1 MAAKLHFLYG
11 SMNTGKSTMLLQIA
25 YNYEEGGQRVRIF
38 TAAIDDRG
46 QVGVV
51 SSRLGAS
58 RPAELFYARTDQDT
72 DFLTLLKDEKDL
84 SCVMID
90 EAQFLSTAQAIQ
102 LHKLAAIHNI
112 PVMAFGL
119 RADFQGE
126 PFEGAARL
134 LALAEDLKE
143 IKAVC
148 SCGKKSTMNMR
159 VDGEGKKVSEGSQIM
174 IGGNSR
180 YRQVC
185 APCFYSL

>member
-1 MAAKLHFLYG
+1 
-11 SMNTGKSTMLLQIA
+11 MLLQIA
-25 YNYEEGGQRVRIF
+25 YNYNEGGHKVRIF
-38 TAAIDDRG
+38 TAAIDDRDQFG
-46 QVGVV
+46 AVT
-51 SSRLGAS
+51 SRLGAS
-58 RPAELFYARTDQDT
+58 RPAEIYYARTDHDT
-72 DFLTLLKDEKDL
+72 DFLELLKDEKDL
-84 SCVMID
+84 SCVLID
-90 EAQFLSTAQAIQ
+90 EAQFISTAQAIQ
-102 LHKLAAIHNI
+102 LHKLAAMHNI

-159 VDGEGKKVSEGSQIM
+159 VDANGQKVTKGSQIM
-174 IGGNSR
+174 IGGNSQ

-185 APCFYSL
+185 APCFYKK